1 MLEVKKNKLVN
12 TKKILKKL
20 LTKILVGANITLTD
34 TNKYLLSNKKGYRIA
49 WTVRPIPNNQNKRRL
64 LHYYSKTANKKKG
77 GFYYVKNLFNKLR
90 KVQRRSACG

>member
-1 MLEVKKNKLVN
+1 M
-12 TKKILKKL
+12 
-20 LTKILVGANITLTD
+20 TKILVGANITLTD

-77 GFYYVKNLFNKLR
+77 GFYYDELQLFRSNE
-90 KVQRRSACG
+90 RRCKRVFEE